1 MGSRGFVKSIHF
13 WTPVVHDRPGKLN
26 DGGTPSGLNDR
37 VMLQKPAGVEV
48 VDSVEKGGKIFEE
61 NVVKVNVKYRI

>member
-1 MGSRGFVKSIHF
+1 MTRGIRMGSRGFVKSIHF

-37 VMLQKPAGVEV
+37 VMLQKPAGV
-48 VDSVEKGGKIFEE
+48 DSVGLVEKGGKIFEQMW
-61 NVVKVNVKYRI
+61 